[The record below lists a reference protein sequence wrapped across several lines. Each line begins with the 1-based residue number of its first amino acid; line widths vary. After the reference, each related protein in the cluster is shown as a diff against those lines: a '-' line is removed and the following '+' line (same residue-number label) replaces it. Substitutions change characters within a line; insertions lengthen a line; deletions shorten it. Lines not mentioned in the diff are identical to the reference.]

1 MNPQKKILLVED
13 EAVVARLYS
22 EQLMA
27 AGFLVDVASQGTQ
40 GFQLLTTNPYDL
52 VLLDIML
59 PGMNG
64 LQILQQWRA
73 KSPTATT
80 PVLLLTNLGQDE
92 IIKQAFD
99 LGATGYL
106 IKSAYTP
113 QQVVVEVQNT
123 LTSHQNPP
131 TQQ

>member
-1 MNPQKKILLVED
+1 MNPQKKILIIED
-13 EAVVARLYS
+13 EAVIAKLYS

-27 AGFLVDVASQGTQ
+27 TGFLVDVATNGTQ

-52 VLLDIML
+52 ILLDVML

-64 LQILQQWRA
+64 LQVLQQWRA

-113 QQVVVEVQNT
+113 QQVLAEVQNT
-123 LTSHQNPP
+123 LASHQTPP
-131 TQQ
+131 VQ